1 MEILCLILALL
12 IAYQQLRWIRCRRFV
27 REIGSA
33 LAIRGKYLSK
43 SSWETL
49 ARYGLDGLV
58 AEVNQLSDS
67 YSRFT
72 EQNSSYHKQV
82 DAMLSAVQEIVVIF
96 NAEHTIEFS
105 NRPADRLLNQG
116 YSLKGM
122 RLESVLRTVRLL
134 EILDKI
140 PNKVKSSGTSSIS
153 FEHQGQKLWFELSYS
168 KVRGIGKSKPYV
180 TILVLHDVTELK
192 QLQLVQREFVANVSH
207 EFRTPLTIIKGYTDT
222 LIEEASEIDATSR
235 ARFLDKISRNAERL
249 HLLVEDLLTLSR
261 LESKSLPLK
270 WSIQSFKAVV
280 QEVLADYTPRL
291 DSASQKIKFEYTAPF
306 EAFAFD
312 RFQMRQVLDNLVSNV
327 FRYAASFTVLQI
339 RVIYDAANAQFIC
352 AVSDDGP
359 GIAEK
364 DLGRLF
370 ERFYRAEKGRSVEGG
385 GTGLGLSIVK
395 NVVEL
400 HGGTVQVASVL
411 GQGTRFDFTLPV
423 SSHQQVV
430 NVNEHAQD

>member
-1 MEILCLILALL
+1 MELLCLSLL
-12 IAYQQLRWIRCRRFV
+12 LLLAYQQRRLIRSRRFV
-27 REIGSA
+27 REIAAA
-33 LAIRGKYLSK
+33 LAIRGKYLPKSSK
-43 SSWETL
+43 SVLTN
-49 ARYGLDGLV
+49 YGVDGLIS
-58 AEVNQLSDS
+58 EVNQLSDT

-105 NRPADRLLNQG
+105 NRSADRLLNQG

-140 PNKVKSSGTSSIS
+140 PDKVKASRTSSIS
-153 FEHQGQKLWFELSYS
+153 FDHRGQTLWFELSYA

-192 QLQLVQREFVANVSH
+192 QLQLIQREFVANVSH

-222 LIEEASEIDATSR
+222 LIEEAAGIDEADR

-249 HLLVEDLLTLSR
+249 HHLVEDLLTLSR

-270 WSIQSFKAVV
+270 CSIQPFKALI
-280 QEVLADYTPRL
+280 QEVLADYAPRIVN
-291 DSASQKIKFEYTAPF
+291 SSQRVELKYSVPF
-306 EAFAFD
+306 ESFAFD

-327 FRYAASFTVLQI
+327 FRYAASFSLLQI
-339 RVIYDAANAQFIC
+339 NVTHDVVSASIVC

-364 DLGRLF
+364 DLERLF

-395 NVVEL
+395 NVIEL
-400 HGGTVQVASVL
+400 HGGTVHAKSRI
-411 GQGTRFDFTLPV
+411 GEGTCIEFTLPV
-423 SSHQQVV
+423 I
-430 NVNEHAQD
+430 EHPLSVSEGGPSEH